1 MHLSDCFLELFTFI
15 RLVTDSQG
23 QVDADYDTVRKD
35 ISVLIERLEER
46 ALDNGFSSEEFDEAR
61 FAVFAWVDETV
72 LCSSWV
78 GTREWLKLP
87 LQREF
92 YGTANGGEEFFERL
106 DVLLGAREKP
116 VDETLFADFAKES
129 EKESFGEDLNGN
141 VEVLEVYTLCLSLG
155 FTGVHFND
163 SDFSR
168 LDQLREDGLARLV
181 GKQDVDGLSAFPQ
194 SYGSGKEAKRKSNYG
209 RVFDP
214 LSILFFLL
222 PMLVVAGVFFAY
234 KGLLEYSLNL
244 WLG

>member
-15 RLVTDSQG
+15 RLITDSQG
-23 QVDADYDTVRKD
+23 QGDADYDSVRKD
-35 ISVLIERLEER
+35 TSVLIELLEKK

-61 FAVFAWVDETV
+61 FAVFAWADETV
-72 LCSSWV
+72 LCSSWA

-92 YGTANGGEEFFERL
+92 YGTANAGEEFFKRF
-106 DVLLGAREKP
+106 DALLGSKKKS
-116 VDETLFADFAKES
+116 VDEPLLANFAKES
-129 EKESFGEDLNGN
+129 VTDSLDRGLNGS

-163 SDFSR
+163 SDSSR
-168 LDQLREDGLARLV
+168 LDQLRKDGLARLV
-181 GKQDVDGLSAFPQ
+181 SKQDTEGIFAFPQ
-194 SYGSGKEAKRKSNYG
+194 SYGLSKNAKRKSNYG

-214 LSILFFLL
+214 LAILFFLL
-222 PMLVVAGVFFAY
+222 PMLVVTGVFFAY
-234 KGLLEYSLNL
+234 KGLLENSLNL